1 MQVPLW
7 LTIII
12 SLTSGLVTFA
22 ISTYFYIRHEERSQK
37 LQVFR
42 TLMANRHGLI
52 VNPDPDVKRDF
63 FRALNEAFVVFGNS
77 PEIIECINN
86 FSIHKNR
93 APDNVTILA
102 RAICKDLKI
111 NVASLKDEFFTK
123 PYTPNY

>member
-12 SLTSGLVTFA
+12 SLTSGLLTFA
-22 ISTYFYIRHEERSQK
+22 ISTYFYIRYEERNQK

-42 TLMANRHGLI
+42 ALMANRHGLI

-77 PEIIECINN
+77 PDVISSINN
-86 FSIHKNR
+86 FSIYKDR
-93 APDNVTILA
+93 APDNVIILS
-102 RAICKDLKI
+102 RAICNDLKI
-111 NVASLKDEFFTK
+111 NVASLNDDFFTK
-123 PYTPNY
+123 PFTPNY